1 MEAMGILGLLN
12 CQQLV
17 WAHQVHYELA
27 VTEDEL
33 LSVTLKGLHAFG
45 QI

>member
-17 WAHQVHYELA
+17 LAHQVHYELA

-33 LSVTLKGLHAFG
+33 F
-45 QI
+45 Q